1 MKTCDAQY
9 AVICTY
15 SAADKK
21 GAIVRTSETSRP
33 HLHLVPSDHS
43 FTTMFARRVFYKR
56 APGASK
62 KSFSTG
68 AEEPKSAVGKAV
80 AFVSKNRQQLVNMY
94 VSSTTLHK
102 HIQLFT
108 TYIIY
113 LAHCPYLSVLESTW
127 WSASACTTSK
137 CRRLGNRNKWRAS
150 SSSRRTK
157 LLRRL
162 C

>member
-33 HLHLVPSDHS
+33 HHQLVPSDHS

-102 HIQLFT
+102 HIQLVT

-113 LAHCPYLSVLESTW
+113 LAHCPYLLIFQCW
-127 WSASACTTSK
+127 NL
-137 CRRLGNRNKWRAS
+137 LGGQ
-150 SSSRRTK
+150 
-157 LLRRL
+157 LRRAQL
-162 C
+162 QSAEGLGTETSGEQAAPAGERSS